1 MNYQSVVQ
9 MFLQTDATQWQ
20 RVSGNHEYAF
30 CKEDINLRI
39 VSGLEADDI
48 QQDDFREQWANDFP
62 DSSAR
67 GYFYNLYYG
76 STLLH
81 RFILASVDG
90 ARASLPV
97 PQIGTM
103 DVTQAQWKVAEIF
116 DGLNTL
122 HKYAKQAGMVGGAH
136 QVSDRSPTGPRG
148 KGS

>member
-1 MNYQSVVQ
+1 MKYQSVVQ
-9 MFLQTDATQWQ
+9 MFLLSFANQWE

-39 VSGLEADDI
+39 VSSLADDDI
-48 QQDDFREQWANDFP
+48 QQDDFREPWANKFP
-62 DSSAR
+62 DPSAR

-81 RFILASVDG
+81 RFILVSVDG

-116 DGLNTL
+116 DGLGTL
-122 HKYAKQAGMVGGAH
+122 DEYAKQAGMVGG
-136 QVSDRSPTGPRG
+136 STPGL
-148 KGS
+148 